1 MPNKLV
7 LPAFA
12 EAALRVLM
20 SAKHSANALSSCRI
34 WGIVRC
40 AHIVGTERANVHQQA
55 QGTIGMWDAFLKT
68 TYVIT
73 AQNEISQVMQMSF
86 EDL

>member
-1 MPNKLV
+1 MLMPTLGLINVQNAKELL

-40 AHIVGTERANVHQQA
+40 AHSVGTDRANVH
-55 QGTIGMWDAFLKT
+55 
-68 TYVIT
+68 
-73 AQNEISQVMQMSF
+73 
-86 EDL
+86 